1 MGPGSDAMLP
11 LPGLLFGAPA
21 LLGLVLLVLLV
32 ALVTWRWW
40 QQRRMAS
47 PDIPD
52 GVQEESLD
60 NVYVSSPETLHAS
73 APVWPTPKEDAD
85 TTLPGHSIPV
95 PATELGSTEL
105 VTTKTAG
112 PEE

>member
-1 MGPGSDAMLP
+1 MGPGTDATLP

-52 GVQEESLD
+52 GVQEGE
-60 NVYVSSPETLHAS
+60 NRVWGS
-73 APVWPTPKEDAD
+73 AMA
-85 TTLPGHSIPV
+85 
-95 PATELGSTEL
+95 AGSG
-105 VTTKTAG
+105 AHNSG
-112 PEE
+112 